1 MSVIGQNK
9 LVGDYDLLEND
20 NQMNYNGKIHEFK
33 TTLLK
38 QLFSNI

>member
-20 NQMNYNGKIHEFK
+20 NQNELQWKDSRI
-33 TTLLK
+33 
-38 QLFSNI
+38 